1 MTSPRPDAPGNLE
14 ESVVRLRRVFAAL
27 SEGDLSFRC
36 GPLPGDLQNVGVDLD
51 RALDNLAA
59 RVGRI
64 GAVGIDISA
73 IVVTLDEAARTVQT
87 RTGTQVGTVA
97 EIGRK
102 LQSLGARAEEI
113 DHIVEALDDVA
124 SEINLV
130 ALNAALEASR
140 AGPQGKGFGVI
151 ADEVRKLA
159 ERSVGATKDVAAF
172 IDLLGNATIEAGRAI
187 DDLRAQTEITAA
199 ASNTISST
207 TETLLDSTREFG
219 QTMARLRVPGQAE
232 VELRQALRRR
242 ENEFGRALAG
252 LRPLLVDPEVAQ
264 TPLGDALRVLAE
276 ALDTP
281 PDPGAPHER
290 G

>member
-1 MTSPRPDAPGNLE
+1 MTTPGSEPPGNLE
-14 ESVVRLRRVFAAL
+14 ESVVQLRRVFAAL
-27 SEGDLSFRC
+27 AEGDLSIRC
-36 GPLPGDLQNVGVDLD
+36 GALPGDLRDVGSDLD
-51 RALDNLAA
+51 RALDNVSG

-64 GAVGIDISA
+64 GSVGIDISA
-73 IVVTLDEAARTVQT
+73 VAATFDEAVHALKS
-87 RTGTQVGTVA
+87 RTGAQVGTVA

-140 AGPQGKGFGVI
+140 AGAQGKGFGVI

-159 ERSVGATKDVAAF
+159 ERSAGATKDVAAF
-172 IDLLGNATIEAGRAI
+172 IDLLGNATVEAGRAI
-187 DDLRAQTEITAA
+187 DEMRAQAEITAA
-199 ASNTISST
+199 AASSICNT
-207 TETLLDSTREFG
+207 TEKLLNATKEFG
-219 QTMARLRVPGQAE
+219 QSMARLRVPGQAE

-242 ENEFGRALAG
+242 EGEFGRALAG
-252 LRPLLVDPEVAQ
+252 LRPLLLDPEVAH

-281 PDPGAPHER
+281 PDSGVPHER